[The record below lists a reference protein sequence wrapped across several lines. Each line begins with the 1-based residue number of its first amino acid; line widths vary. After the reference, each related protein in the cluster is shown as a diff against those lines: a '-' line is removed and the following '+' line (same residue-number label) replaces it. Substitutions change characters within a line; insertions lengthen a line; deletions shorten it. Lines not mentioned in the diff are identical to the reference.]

1 MSIKLVTEL
10 SRDVIVIN
18 ELGLHARSAARIA
31 EIARKANYNVWI
43 IKDKKKVDAS
53 SILDVLTLESTKG
66 SKIILKIDDKSDFD
80 ILNDIV
86 KQFETGFGE
95 LS

>member
-1 MSIKLVTEL
+1 MTEL

-18 ELGLHARSAARIA
+18 ELGLHARSAAKIA

-43 IKDKKKVDAS
+43 IKDNKMVDAS
-53 SILDVLTLESTKG
+53 SILDILTLECAKG
-66 SKIILKIDDKSDFD
+66 SKLTLKIDDQSDLD
-80 ILNDIV
+80 VLNDTV
-86 KQFETGFGE
+86 RQFETGFGE

>member
-1 MSIKLVTEL
+1 VTEL

-18 ELGLHARSAARIA
+18 ELGLHARSAAKIA
-31 EIARKANYNVWI
+31 EIAKKANYNVWI

-53 SILDVLTLESTKG
+53 SILDILALECVKG
-66 SKIILKIDDKSDFD
+66 SKITLKIDDQSDLD

-86 KQFETGFGE
+86 GQFEIGFGE

>member
-1 MSIKLVTEL
+1 MTKL

-31 EIARKANYNVWI
+31 GIARKANYNVWV
-43 IKDKKKVDAS
+43 IKGKKKVAAS
-53 SILDVLTLESTKG
+53 SILDILALESPKG
-66 SKIILKIDDKSDFD
+66 SKITVKIDDKSDLGVLD
-80 ILNDIV
+80 DIV
-86 KQFETGFGE
+86 KQFETRFGE

>member
-1 MSIKLVTEL
+1 MTEL

-18 ELGLHARSAARIA
+18 ELGLHARSAAKIA
-31 EIARKANYNVWI
+31 EIAKKANYNVWI
-43 IKDKKKVDAS
+43 IKDNKMVDAS
-53 SILDVLTLESTKG
+53 SILDILTLECTKG
-66 SKIILKIDDKSDFD
+66 SKITLKIDNQSDLD
-80 ILNDIV
+80 ILNDTV